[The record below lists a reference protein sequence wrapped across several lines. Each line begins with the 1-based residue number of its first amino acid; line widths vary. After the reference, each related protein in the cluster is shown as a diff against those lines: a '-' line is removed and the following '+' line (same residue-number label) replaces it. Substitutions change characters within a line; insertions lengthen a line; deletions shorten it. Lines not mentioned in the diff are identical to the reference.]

1 PRACKTWR
9 VDNPIRKEFFSA
21 PAVNRQLEPPILLNI
36 GVISPR
42 KRQIE
47 LLDMAA
53 RIHKRGISLELR
65 FLGPC
70 GSEPYA
76 SDFRRM
82 VAEAEKEGY
91 ATYGGNLEIT
101 KLVSEMERASGLCH
115 FPTEEAFGLVVAE
128 ALSKD
133 LKFFGSRVGG
143 IPGIVEGVEDAELI
157 EPEDFQS
164 LEELIV
170 GWATSGS
177 RSAEGGQALM
187 RNRFHPKTIAS
198 VHLEIYREVLNRSN
212 E

>member
-1 PRACKTWR
+1 
-9 VDNPIRKEFFSA
+9 
-21 PAVNRQLEPPILLNI
+21 LEPPILLNI